1 MVETLP
7 TPAIRGVENNEQ
19 PDSRS
24 DLELIDAVNGGDS
37 SAFDVLYLRHRDWV
51 VNLAYRFTQN
61 RDLALDVLQDT
72 FLYFLKKFPGFK
84 LTAKLTT
91 FFYPAVRNLSLTALK
106 KARRYQSDDEI
117 SEHLEAPPEV
127 APVENQREQLASV
140 MSELS
145 EEHREVLLLRFV
157 EGMKMGEIAETM
169 GIPTGTVKSRL
180 HNALTMLRK
189 DERTQ
194 KYFGK

>member
-1 MVETLP
+1 MVEILQTSRRVD
-7 TPAIRGVENNEQ
+7 TDEQ
-19 PDSRS
+19 SDSRS
-24 DLELIDAVNGGDS
+24 DLELIDAVNEGES

-51 VNLAYRFTQN
+51 VNLAFRFTRD
-61 RDLALDVLQDT
+61 RDLALDVLQET
-72 FLYFLKKFPGFK
+72 FLYFLKKFPGFR

-91 FFYPAVRNLSLTALK
+91 FFYPAVRNLSLTAVK
-106 KARRYQSDDEI
+106 KARRFQSDEEI
-117 SEHLEAPPEV
+117 GEHVEAPEEV
-127 APVENQREQLASV
+127 APVENQREQLAAV

-180 HNALTMLRK
+180 HNALTALRK
-189 DERTQ
+189 DERTR
-194 KYFGK
+194 KFFDK

>member
-1 MVETLP
+1 MVETL
-7 TPAIRGVENNEQ
+7 PAIRGVENNEQ

-106 KARRYQSDDEI
+106 KARRYQSDDGI
-117 SEHLEAPPEV
+117 SEHLAAPPEV

-180 HNALTMLRK
+180 HNALTTLRK

-194 KYFGK
+194 KYFDK

>member
-7 TPAIRGVENNEQ
+7 ATRRVENNEQ

-72 FLYFLKKFPGFK
+72 FLYFLRKFPGFK

-106 KARRYQSDDEI
+106 RARRYQSDDEI
-117 SEHLEAPPEV
+117 SEHLEAPPDI

-180 HNALTMLRK
+180 HNALTTLRK

-194 KYFGK
+194 KYFDK

>member
-1 MVETLP
+1 MVEILQTSRRVDTDPQADL
-7 TPAIRGVENNEQ
+7 
-19 PDSRS
+19 RS
-24 DLELIDAVNGGDS
+24 DLELIDAVNEGDS
-37 SAFDVLYLRHRDWV
+37 AAFDVLYLRHRDWV
-51 VNLAYRFTQN
+51 VNLAFRFTRD
-61 RDLALDVLQDT
+61 RDLALDVLQET
-72 FLYFLKKFPGFK
+72 FLYFLTKFPGFR

-106 KARRYQSDDEI
+106 KARRYQSDEEI
-117 SEHLEAPPEV
+117 SEHVEAPEEA
-127 APVENQREQLASV
+127 APVENQREQLAAV

-180 HNALTMLRK
+180 HNALTALRK
-189 DERTQ
+189 DERT
-194 KYFGK
+194 KKFFDK

>member
-1 MVETLP
+1 MVEILQTSRRVDTDPQADL
-7 TPAIRGVENNEQ
+7 
-19 PDSRS
+19 RS
-24 DLELIDAVNGGDS
+24 DLELIDAVNKGDS

-51 VNLAYRFTQN
+51 VNLAFRFTRD
-61 RDLALDVLQDT
+61 RDLALDVLQET
-72 FLYFLKKFPGFK
+72 FLYFLKKFPGFQ

-106 KARRYQSDDEI
+106 KARRFQSDEEI
-117 SEHLEAPPEV
+117 SEHVEAPEEV
-127 APVENQREQLASV
+127 APVENQREQLAAV

-157 EGMKMGEIAETM
+157 EGMKMGEIAEAM

-180 HNALTMLRK
+180 HNALTTLRK
-189 DERTQ
+189 DERTR
-194 KYFGK
+194 KFFDK

>member
-7 TPAIRGVENNEQ
+7 ANRGVENNEQ

-106 KARRYQSDDEI
+106 KSRRYQSDDEI
-117 SEHLEAPPEV
+117 SEHLEAPPDV

-140 MSELS
+140 LSELS

-180 HNALTMLRK
+180 HNALTTLRK

-194 KYFGK
+194 KYFDK

>member
-1 MVETLP
+1 MVEILQTS
-7 TPAIRGVENNEQ
+7 RGVDTDPNS
-19 PDSRS
+19 DLRS
-24 DLELIDAVNGGDS
+24 DLELIDAVNEGDS
-37 SAFDVLYLRHRDWV
+37 AAFDVLYLRHRDWV
-51 VNLAYRFTQN
+51 VNLAFRFTRD
-61 RDLALDVLQDT
+61 RDLALDVLQET
-72 FLYFLKKFPGFK
+72 FLYFLKKFPGFR

-106 KARRYQSDDEI
+106 KARRYQSDEEI
-117 SEHLEAPPEV
+117 SEHVEAPEEA
-127 APVENQREQLASV
+127 APVENQREQLAAV

-180 HNALTMLRK
+180 HNALTALRK
-189 DERTQ
+189 DERT
-194 KYFGK
+194 KKFFDK

>member
-1 MVETLP
+1 MVETL
-7 TPAIRGVENNEQ
+7 PAIRGVENNEQ

-51 VNLAYRFTQN
+51 VNLAYRFTGN
-61 RDLALDVLQDT
+61 RDLSLDVLQDT

-106 KARRYQSDDEI
+106 KTRRYQSDDEI
-117 SEHLEAPPEV
+117 GEHLEAPPVV

-157 EGMKMGEIAETM
+157 EGMKMDEIAETM
-169 GIPTGTVKSRL
+169 NIPPGTVKSL
-180 HNALTMLRK
+180 IHNALTVLRK
-189 DERTQ
+189 DERTRI
-194 KYFGK
+194 YFDK